1 MLNYEITLYNP
12 GDNKKKSK
20 NLILAL
26 FFALVCSF
34 TIIFMKDRK
43 L

>member
-26 FFALVCSF
+26 FCFSLQLHYNLYE
-34 TIIFMKDRK
+34 R
-43 L
+43 

>member
-26 FFALVCSF
+26 FFCFSLQLHYNLYE
-34 TIIFMKDRK
+34 R
-43 L
+43 